1 MSSNN
6 IEVFASNEDP
16 NSASQARAVEEV
28 PVVWMKLLREMQHD
42 FRKQGLKLHELGE
55 FEYAKLAG
63 QICDNVDTIID
74 HSMYRAIHNRNQC
87 IKRELRQR

>member
-1 MSSNN
+1 MSSNS

-16 NSASQARAVEEV
+16 NSASQASVKEEV

-42 FRKQGLKLHELGE
+42 FRKQGLELHELGE

-63 QICDNVDTIID
+63 DICDKVDLIID
-74 HSMYRAIHNRNQC
+74 HSMHWAIFNRNQR
-87 IKRELRQR
+87 IKRELP